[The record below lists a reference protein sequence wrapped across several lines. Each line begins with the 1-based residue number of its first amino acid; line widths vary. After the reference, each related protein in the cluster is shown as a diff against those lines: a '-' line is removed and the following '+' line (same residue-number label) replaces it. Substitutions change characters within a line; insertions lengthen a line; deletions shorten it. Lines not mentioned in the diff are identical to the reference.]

1 MIRKIAE
8 LKPYEKNARKHSQ
21 AQLEQIKNSIKEF
34 GFTAPVLIDENNMV
48 LAGHGRLEGAKL
60 AGLKEVPVRVI
71 EGLSEQ
77 QKRAYILADNKI
89 ALNAEWD
96 EELLASEL
104 AQLSSMDFDFGFGIL
119 NIETTKPSF
128 EPEDEDEDE
137 DEDDAGE
144 YPTSGLKAP
153 FPYFGGKSK
162 IAGQVWARFGDVK
175 NYVEPFCGS
184 AAMLLAR
191 PDYTG
196 QTETINDADGFVS
209 NFYRALQAA
218 PDEVAHYTD

>member
-96 EELLASEL
+96 EELLKQELDALSASFNL
-104 AQLSSMDFDFGFGIL
+104 LDFGF
-119 NIETTKPSF
+119 
-128 EPEDEDEDE
+128 
-137 DEDDAGE
+137 
-144 YPTSGLKAP
+144 
-153 FPYFGGKSK
+153 SK
-162 IAGQVWARFGDVK
+162 IELKDF
-175 NYVEPFCGS
+175 E
-184 AAMLLAR
+184 
-191 PDYTG
+191 
-196 QTETINDADGFVS
+196 IS
-209 NFYRALQAA
+209 NFLNEKKTKELENEDKDEIKTIIVIECSNEKHQRELLTELINRGLQCQA
-218 PDEVAHYTD
+218 YNM